1 MPQPQ
6 KNRQKIKRLVLIII
20 MACLPA
26 LLATLIV
33 NTQAKTS
40 LTDFFPISPT
50 DQNEYW
56 HQVATFHAVGFNGG
70 YYTHL
75 EKPAIITASRF
86 GVHGPFYILLL
97 GLLSKLTGWTYATPI
112 FYNMFFL
119 ALGFFLFAWF
129 SKLNTRQIILA
140 GLALGFFPP
149 VLLYLPSAMQES
161 THQMAAMVFALIL
174 GIALTRQEK
183 TKPWIKWS
191 AFFFTI
197 IAALSRASWSLLFF
211 PLFALFLPKN
221 FKSQVRGILA
231 SVGCILVI
239 AIVIDMFI
247 TSGNNTLTQAVG
259 QFSSG
264 WRSGLLHILGT
275 VKDNLGLFLTVTSPA
290 QLVFRVQYCLI
301 LFLSLFLSI
310 FYLHRAKSSTQKN
323 ALQDNNFLF
332 SLLIL
337 IIMLP
342 IVLWSFTLYFIK
354 NDIRFIAPYIILT
367 VFLLI
372 IQNKEKWVM
381 LFILVN
387 LLVFPDVLQRYS
399 NPVSNNFIYPK
410 QIIAETKPIFER
422 NIRYQPDQPNAWC
435 NTILLPVT
443 LYDYRI
449 ALIPPGIGISYVLDN
464 NAIDRVPFPAKS
476 KYILITL
483 RQLKE
488 IDPQDLIQLEK
499 VAEFSDSTL
508 FINQASGCP

>member
-1 MPQPQ
+1 
-6 KNRQKIKRLVLIII
+6 

-97 GLLSKLTGWTYATPI
+97 GLLSKLTSWTYAAPI
-112 FYNMFFL
+112 FYNMIFL
-119 ALGFFLFAWF
+119 AFGFFLFAWF

-161 THQMAAMVFALIL
+161 ANQMVAVVFALFL
-174 GIALTRQEK
+174 GIALTQQEK
-183 TKPWIKWS
+183 ARPLIKWS
-191 AFFFTI
+191 AFLFTI
-197 IAALSRASWSLLFF
+197 LAALSRASWSLLLF

-221 FKSQVRGILA
+221 FKSQAIGILA
-231 SVGCILVI
+231 SVGCMLVI
-239 AIVIDMFI
+239 AIFISMFI
-247 TSGNNTLTQAVG
+247 TPGNNTLTQAIG

-275 VKDNLGLFLTVTSPA
+275 VKANVDLFLASSSPA
-290 QLVFRVQYCLI
+290 QLAFRVQYCLV
-301 LFLSLFLSI
+301 LFLSLAFSI
-310 FYLHRAKSSTQKN
+310 YNWNRVKRNARKN
-323 ALQDNNFLF
+323 DPQYKEFNISF
-332 SLLIL
+332 LIL
-337 IIMLP
+337 IIVLP

-354 NDIRFIAPYIILT
+354 NDIRFIAPYILLT
-367 VFLLI
+367 IFLLLY
-372 IQNKEKWVM
+372 QNKEKLVI

-499 VAEFSDSTL
+499 VAEFADSTL

>member
-1 MPQPQ
+1 
-6 KNRQKIKRLVLIII
+6 
-20 MACLPA
+20 
-26 LLATLIV
+26 
-33 NTQAKTS
+33 
-40 LTDFFPISPT
+40 
-50 DQNEYW
+50 
-56 HQVATFHAVGFNGG
+56 
-70 YYTHL
+70 
-75 EKPAIITASRF
+75 
-86 GVHGPFYILLL
+86 
-97 GLLSKLTGWTYATPI
+97 
-112 FYNMFFL
+112 
-119 ALGFFLFAWF
+119 
-129 SKLNTRQIILA
+129 
-140 GLALGFFPP
+140 
-149 VLLYLPSAMQES
+149 
-161 THQMAAMVFALIL
+161 
-174 GIALTRQEK
+174 
-183 TKPWIKWS
+183 
-191 AFFFTI
+191 
-197 IAALSRASWSLLFF
+197 
-211 PLFALFLPKN
+211 
-221 FKSQVRGILA
+221 
-231 SVGCILVI
+231 
-239 AIVIDMFI
+239 
-247 TSGNNTLTQAVG
+247 
-259 QFSSG
+259 
-264 WRSGLLHILGT
+264 
-275 VKDNLGLFLTVTSPA
+275 
-290 QLVFRVQYCLI
+290 
-301 LFLSLFLSI
+301 LSI

>member
-1 MPQPQ
+1 
-6 KNRQKIKRLVLIII
+6 

-26 LLATLIV
+26 LLVTLIV
-33 NTQAKTS
+33 NTQAKAS

-70 YYTHL
+70 YYTNL
-75 EKPAIITASRF
+75 EKPAIINASRF

-97 GLLSKLTGWTYATPI
+97 GLLSKLTGWTYAAPI

-119 ALGFFLFAWF
+119 AFGFFLFAWF
-129 SKLNTRQIILA
+129 SKLNNRQIILA

-161 THQMAAMVFALIL
+161 VNQMMAMVFALIL
-174 GIALTRQEK
+174 GIALTQQEK
-183 TKPWIKWS
+183 TRLWIKWS
-191 AFFFTI
+191 AFLFSIF
-197 IAALSRASWSLLFF
+197 AALSRASWSLMLF

-221 FKSQVRGILA
+221 FKSQAIGIIA
-231 SVGCILVI
+231 SAGCLLGI
-239 AIVIDMFI
+239 AIVIGMFI
-247 TSGNNTLTQAVG
+247 TPGNNTLTQAIG

-264 WRSGLLHILGT
+264 LRSGLLHILAT
-275 VKDNLGLFLTVTSPA
+275 TKDNLDLFLTITSPA
-290 QLVFRVQYCLI
+290 QMAFRIQYCLI
-301 LFLSLFLSI
+301 LILSFAFSL
-310 FYLHRAKSSTQKN
+310 YYWNRAKRNAQKN
-323 ALQDNNFLF
+323 PLQYNNFNISF
-332 SLLIL
+332 LIL
-337 IIMLP
+337 IILLP
-342 IVLWSFTLYFIK
+342 IILWSFTLYFIK
-354 NDIRFIAPYIILT
+354 NDIRFIAPYILLT

-372 IQNKEKWVM
+372 CQNKEKLVI

-387 LLVFPDVLQRYS
+387 LLVFPDVLQRFS

-410 QIIAETKPIFER
+410 QQIAETKIIFER
-422 NIRYQPDQPNAWC
+422 IIQYQPDQPNGWC

-464 NAIDRVPFPAKS
+464 NGIDRIPFPAKS
-476 KYILITL
+476 KYILITP

-488 IDPQDLIQLEK
+488 IDPQDLINLMK
-499 VAEFSDSTL
+499 AAVFSDSTL
-508 FINQASGCP
+508 FINNASGCP

>member
-1 MPQPQ
+1 
-6 KNRQKIKRLVLIII
+6 

-112 FYNMFFL
+112 FYNMLFL
-119 ALGFFLFAWF
+119 ALGFFLFAWL

-161 THQMAAMVFALIL
+161 AHQMAAMVFALIL

-183 TKPWIKWS
+183 TKPWIKLS
-191 AFFFTI
+191 AFLFTF

-221 FKSQVRGILA
+221 FKSQVSGTLA

-239 AIVIDMFI
+239 AVVIDIFI
-247 TSGNNTLTQAVG
+247 TPGNNTLTQAIG

-275 VKDNLGLFLTVTSPA
+275 VKNNLALFLTITSPA
-290 QLVFRVQYCLI
+290 QLAFRTQYCLV
-301 LFLSLFLSI
+301 LFLSLAFSI
-310 FYLHRAKSSTQKN
+310 YYWKRVKRNVRKN
-323 ALQDNNFLF
+323 TLQDKNFDISF
-332 SLLIL
+332 LIL
-337 IIMLP
+337 IIVLP

-354 NDIRFIAPYIILT
+354 NDIRFIAPYILLT

-372 IQNKEKWVM
+372 IQNKERLVI

-387 LLVFPDVLQRYS
+387 LLIFPDVLQRFS
-399 NPVSNNFIYPK
+399 NPVSNNFIYSK
-410 QIIAETKPIFER
+410 QQIAETKQIIER
-422 NIRYQPDQPNAWC
+422 IIHYQPDQSNAWC

-464 NAIDRVPFPAKS
+464 NGIDRIPFPAKS
-476 KYILITL
+476 KYILITS
-483 RQLKE
+483 RQLNE
-488 IDPQDLIQLEK
+488 IAPQDLIHLEK
-499 VAEFSDSTL
+499 AAEFSDGTL
-508 FINQASGCP
+508 FINNASGCP

>member
-1 MPQPQ
+1 MN
-6 KNRQKIKRLVLIII
+6 KKFARTALILV
-20 MACLPA
+20 MAILPA

-33 NTQAKTS
+33 NTQAKAS

-56 HQVATFHAVGFNGG
+56 QQVATFHAVGFDGG

-97 GLLSKLTGWTYATPI
+97 GLLSKLTGWTIATPI
-112 FYNMFFL
+112 FYNMVFL

-129 SKLNTRQIILA
+129 SKLNNRQIILA

-161 THQMAAMVFALIL
+161 ANQMLAMVFALIL
-174 GIALTRQEK
+174 GIALTQQEK

-191 AFFFTI
+191 AFIFTI
-197 IAALSRASWSLLFF
+197 AIALSRASWSLMLF
-211 PLFALFLPKN
+211 PLFAIFLPKN
-221 FKSQVRGILA
+221 IKSQTSGFIA
-231 SVGCILVI
+231 SVGCMLII
-239 AIVIDMFI
+239 AIVIGIFI
-247 TSGNNTLTQAVG
+247 TPGNNTLTQAVG
-259 QFSSG
+259 QFSLG

-275 VKDNLGLFLTVTSPA
+275 VKGNVDLFLASSSPTQLAFRA
-290 QLVFRVQYCLI
+290 QYGLI
-301 LFLSLFLSI
+301 CFLSLAFSI
-310 FYLHRAKSSTQKN
+310 YYWNKTKKN
-323 ALQDNNFLF
+323 ARENALHDNNFKISF
-332 SLLIL
+332 LIL
-337 IIMLP
+337 IIVLP

-354 NDIRFIAPYIILT
+354 NDIRFIAPYILLT

-372 IQNKEKWVM
+372 YQNKDKWVT

-387 LLVFPDVLQRYS
+387 LLVFPDVLQRFS

-410 QIIAETKPIFER
+410 QQIAETKEIFEK
-422 NIRYQPDQPNAWC
+422 IIQYQPDQTNAWC

-464 NAIDRVPFPAKS
+464 NAIDRIPFPAKS
-476 KYILITL
+476 KYILVTP

-488 IDPQDLIQLEK
+488 IDPQDLIHLEK
-499 VAEFSDSTL
+499 AAEFSDSTL
-508 FINQASGCP
+508 FINKASGCP